1 MTFGNILNKDIKRGI
16 FECEYEKLS
25 FIYFR
30 VLGSLFLKR
39 PKVNCLT
46 KWKIFNYDS
55 KNEIIT

>member
-30 VLGSLFLKR
+30 VLGSLFIG
-39 PKVNCLT
+39 PKVNYSA

-55 KNEIIT
+55 KNET